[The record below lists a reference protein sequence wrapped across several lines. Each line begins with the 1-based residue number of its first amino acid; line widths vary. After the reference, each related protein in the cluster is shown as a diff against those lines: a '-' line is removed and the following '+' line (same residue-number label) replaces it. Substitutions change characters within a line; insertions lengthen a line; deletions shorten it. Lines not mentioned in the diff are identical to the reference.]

1 VIPGESERHFQAEV
15 IRLCKALHRR
25 FYFTLHSKGSPE
37 GWPDLVILQPPVLR
51 IRELKTNTGAL
62 TQPQRETIDLLKECN
77 YVDVGVWRPR
87 DWTRIVEELQ
97 HERSA

>member
-1 VIPGESERHFQAEV
+1 
-15 IRLCKALHRR
+15 
-25 FYFTLHSKGSPE
+25 
-37 GWPDLVILQPPVLR
+37 
-51 IRELKTNTGAL
+51 LKTNTGAL
-62 TQPQRETIDLLKECN
+62 TQPQRETLDLLDQCN